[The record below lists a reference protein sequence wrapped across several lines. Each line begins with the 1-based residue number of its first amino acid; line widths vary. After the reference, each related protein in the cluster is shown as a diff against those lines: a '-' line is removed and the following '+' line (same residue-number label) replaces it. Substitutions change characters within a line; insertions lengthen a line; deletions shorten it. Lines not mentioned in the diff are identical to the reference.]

1 MSYYIIF
8 GLIVILIFLI
18 VILSKIFTGEKILE
32 VKADYGY
39 YDFTVETKGY
49 YALLITG
56 KLFRKPPLQKFNTYL
71 VDADGEKI
79 STYKAYLRATSNNGS
94 TGSVQLKYCH
104 LEPGNY
110 KLVVEEGSET
120 ALTFVESIMQR
131 FSPGR
136 EDGDFGYRIR
146 KTLPEFIFPLL
157 LAGIMG
163 CVMGIIKMVLGT

>member
-32 VKADYGY
+32 VKAAYGY

-56 KLFRKPPLQKFNTYL
+56 KLFRKPPLLKFNTYL
-71 VDADGEKI
+71 VDAEGKKI
-79 STYKAYLRATSNNGS
+79 KTYKAYLRATSNNGS
-94 TGSVQLKYCH
+94 TGSIQLKYCR

-120 ALTFVESIMQR
+120 ALTFTESIMQR
-131 FSPGR
+131 FSIGR
-136 EDGDFGYRIR
+136 EDGEFGYRIR
-146 KTLPEFIFPLL
+146 KTLPEFIFPFLL
-157 LAGIMG
+157 VGILGCIMG
-163 CVMGIIKMVLGT
+163 IVRIVSGT